1 MKAIFDGI
9 DSNDEEVQTNL
20 LHCLAE
26 TPKLGNAN
34 LQAYIQKI
42 GDLTVKFL
50 HAQLNAQLKSI
61 FKFWE
66 NLCAEEVRLNVPK
79 EQSVICKFLE
89 PLQDIIYQAMCL
101 NEFENDEVVVGDS
114 FDDEKYTVLEA
125 SSNTLL

>member
-9 DSNDEEVQTNL
+9 ESNDEEVQTNL

-26 TPKLGNAN
+26 TPKLGNSN
-34 LQAYIQKI
+34 LQGYIQKI

-50 HAQLNAQLKSI
+50 HAQLHAQLKSI

-66 NLCAEEVRLNVPK
+66 NLCAEECRLNVPK
-79 EQSVICKFLE
+79 EQSVICKFLD